1 VRFLTIILTII
12 IAGCSATS
20 YNPTTYPFAVDKNGN
35 EKNIKRIVI
44 ATHNLGKPSRSYLQK
59 QQAKIDRY
67 VVDYLETNGYTIV
80 NSKLYDDAYQ
90 KNVRSLGN
98 PYDYSTGRID
108 QQLQMQVIGTTIAAL
123 NETGEI
129 DGILYTDL
137 IERHVTFT
145 VGQKRVARWDGVNRG
160 PKVQGASNS
169 ISSDFNWS
177 KLVDAA
183 SIATYL
189 YSLDGQLVFHSIGGL
204 SLTEAVDTKGTASFK
219 RARNIFNS
227 QSQIEEGIQLAFHPL
242 IVMKDW
248 PGDAGK

>member
-1 VRFLTIILTII
+1 VRFLTILLTLVIT
-12 IAGCSATS
+12 GCSVTS
-20 YNPTTYPFAVDKNGN
+20 YNPTTYPYAVDKNGAEREIN
-35 EKNIKRIVI
+35 RIVI
-44 ATHNLGKPSRSYLQK
+44 ASHNLGKPSRSYLEK
-59 QQAKIDRY
+59 QEEKIDDY
-67 VVDYLETNGYTIV
+67 VVDYLESNGYTMV
-80 NSKLYDDAYQ
+80 NSKLYEDAYQ
-90 KNVRSLGN
+90 KNVRALGN

-123 NETGEI
+123 KETGKI

-145 VGQKRVARWDGVNRG
+145 VGQKRVARWDGVSRG

-169 ISSDFNWS
+169 ISGDFNWS

-183 SIATYL
+183 SLGTYL

-219 RARNIFNS
+219 RARNMFNS
-227 QSQIEEGIQLAFHPL
+227 QSQIEEGVQLAFHPL
-242 IVMKDW
+242 IVMKNW
-248 PGDAGK
+248 PGDAGD